1 MATRKKRL
9 GLALAIIAAL
19 LMAGA
24 AYVMATAGGSARTAT
39 AYMAHVGCSCRYIAG
54 RDLDSCETDRLAG
67 MELVGLSDDNDTKS
81 VTARFPLLASD
92 TATYREGY
100 GCVLATWSE

>member
-1 MATRKKRL
+1 MATRKKRF
-9 GLALAIIAAL
+9 GTALAIIAVL
-19 LMAGA
+19 LVAGV
-24 AYVMATAGGSARTAT
+24 AYVVATTGGSARTAT

-67 MELVGLSDDNDTKS
+67 MELVGLSEDDEAKS
-81 VTARFPLLASD
+81 VTARFPMLASD

-100 GCVLATWSE
+100 GCVLETWSE